1 MPDNKKDIIEPIDA
15 SFDEV
20 VAAVVPKVTALQK
33 LPDEAVIHE
42 IEFVE
47 YTDPGNHDSLS
58 LALDPGTETI
68 WATQAQIAELFNTS
82 QQNVSHHLKG
92 IFESGELNEG
102 SNTKNI
108 GIARPAKPVR
118 VYSLD
123 TVISVGYRVNSKAA
137 TRFRQWATQTLKAY
151 IEEGYV
157 LNDRALRESPE
168 KLSKLAAELRALRS
182 EEKQIYAKVRECFKI
197 SASDYEPTSQQVK
210 TFYALLQDKFHH
222 AVTGQTCAKLIM
234 DRADHRV
241 ENMGV
246 QTFKGKEP
254 TSAEVV
260 VGKNYLDKEELYRLH
275 LLSEQFLL
283 YAEASALRG
292 KKMTMTTLHDKLDRL
307 LEVNDYPVFDGW
319 KNFNKGTAEKHAKAE
334 LTLYKKRKK
343 IESMGIEYDEDAL
356 ASGEYDEILIDV

>member
-1 MPDNKKDIIEPIDA
+1 MADKKEVIEPIDA

-20 VAAVVPKVTALQK
+20 LSAVAPKATAVHK
-33 LPDEAVIHE
+33 LPDEGVIHD

-47 YTDPGNHDSLS
+47 YTDPGNHDPLS
-58 LALDPGTETI
+58 FALDPGTETI
-68 WATQAQIAELFNTS
+68 WATQAQMAELFGTKQPNIST
-82 QQNVSHHLKG
+82 HLKN
-92 IFESGELNEG
+92 IFDEGELQAKGNIKKINIAG
-102 SNTKNI
+102 ST
-108 GIARPAKPVR
+108 KPVT

-123 TVISVGYRVNSKAA
+123 TVISVGYRVNSRAA

-168 KLSKLAAELRALRS
+168 KLNRLAAELRALRS

-197 SASDYEPTSQQVK
+197 SASDYEPSSQQVK

-222 AVTGQTCAKLIM
+222 AVTGQTGAKIIM
-234 DRADHRV
+234 DRADHR
-241 ENMGV
+241 EDNMGV
-246 QTFKGKEP
+246 QTFKGREP
-254 TSAEVV
+254 TAAEVV

-283 YAEASALRG
+283 FAEASALRG
-292 KKMTMTTLHDKLDRL
+292 QKMTMATLHDKLDRL

-319 KNFNKGTAEKHAKAE
+319 KNFNKGIAEKHAKAE
-334 LTLYKKRKK
+334 LALYKKRKK
-343 IESMGIEYDEDAL
+343 IEAMGIEYDEEAL
-356 ASGEYDEILIDV
+356 AAGEYDDILIEG